1 MLPAIGSTIV
11 ATVRENAPI
20 LKVSNLRELSTGKKS
35 EDSMI
40 LPGLFDSFAKKAEHY
55 LKYIAIATT
64 KTAQHFI
71 KGKSSS
77 FPSTDLRP
85 NSTPDQQMQ
94 MLTLSILGLTKTLH
108 DLASGILSRDNVQK
122 RNTPLRLIQQEP
134 QTKQTK
140 QLSEDQV
147 RVKFHNEEMKE
158 ERNSQEFLRIVS
170 VDISTMKE
178 SLVETSDGSLL
189 GILNKIYLEQNK
201 LTDFLLGE
209 TKRDNQEELL
219 RKQTQGSSSSRSS
232 MSPPKSDNSGEPS
245 FMSKLGDVGMIS
257 GLLSVIGKVFKAIA
271 KFGLLAGF
279 IGILQLMKDPRMLEL
294 SKKMEE
300 FSTRFSG
307 FYDEFLAPILSSLW
321 EFVKDGIFG
330 TLNLLMDTL
339 TPIMEGFKNGDILGG
354 LWEGLKVL
362 LSGLWD
368 GLKYLGK
375 GVWKHLEPIYNS
387 VTDGIVEFIS
397 EIGVYVKEKMNSGI
411 DSILKFVGDMFNI
424 DLSKFSI
431 DSVTKTISESFDSIK
446 EVFSNFWD
454 SMKNM
459 IDSVMGFIKNP
470 IDYIKAVYKGTTV
483 EEVRRVETVEK
494 EAKIK
499 AENTQKQLDERAK
512 QNFKIVEQK
521 QEERGFFANIGSVYN
536 KLSGG
541 DRDLKSFVEE
551 SNGNMKLAERQ
562 YVSYLM
568 NIKKLSRSDA
578 EKQLQSESIN
588 LQKVDTKTPVSRNIS
603 QDTKSV
609 VNKVAGLAQ
618 TTQEYNTQKEKR
630 QAELVSSANP
640 AGVGLNVQ
648 NTSSMVNVNNN
659 VAFSGLS
666 SANNPSRQ
674 SSLLSNSNKFN

>member
-35 EDSMI
+35 EDAMI

-77 FPSTDLRP
+77 FPSTNRRP

-122 RNTPLRLIQQEP
+122 Q
-134 QTKQTK
+134 KVVK
-140 QLSEDQV
+140 QLNPTDV
-147 RVKFHNEEMKE
+147 TVKFHNEELKE
-158 ERNSQEFLRIVS
+158 ERNSQEFLRTVS

-189 GILNKIYLEQNK
+189 DILNKIYLEQNK

-219 RKQTQGSSSSRSS
+219 RKQTQGLSSSRSS
-232 MSPPKSDNSGEPS
+232 TNNTKEEKESSSWFSKMKEMSVIG
-245 FMSKLGDVGMIS
+245 
-257 GLLSVIGKVFKAIA
+257 GLLSTIGKVFKAIM

-294 SKKMEE
+294 SKKIEE
-300 FSTRFSG
+300 FTTKFSG
-307 FYDEFLAPILSSLW
+307 FYDEFLAPIVSSLW

-330 TLNLLMDTL
+330 TLNLLMDTF
-339 TPIMEGFKNGDILGG
+339 TPIMEGIKNGDILGG

-368 GLKYLGK
+368 GLKYLGES
-375 GVWKHLEPIYNS
+375 VWKHMEPIYNS
-387 VTDGIVEFIS
+387 VADGIVDFVS
-397 EIGVYVKEKMNSGI
+397 DVWVYVKDKLNSSI
-411 DSILKFVGDMFNI
+411 DYILKFFSDMFNV

-459 IDSVMGFIKNP
+459 IDSVMSFIKNP
-470 IDYIKAVYKGTTV
+470 IDYIKAIYKGTTI
-483 EEVRRVETVEK
+483 EEVRRVDTVEK

-499 AENTQKQLDERAK
+499 AENTQKQLDERTK
-512 QNFKIVEQK
+512 QNLKIVEQK

-568 NIKKLSRSDA
+568 NIKKLSRTEA
-578 EKQLQSESIN
+578 EKQFQSEQIK
-588 LQKVDTKTPVSRNIS
+588 LQKVDTKTSVSRNIS

-630 QAELVSSANP
+630 QAELVSSTNP
-640 AGVGLNVQ
+640 GGVGLNVQ

>member
-108 DLASGILSRDNVQK
+108 DLASGILSRDNVHK

-158 ERNSQEFLRIVS
+158 ERNSQEFLRTVS

-209 TKRDNQEELL
+209 TKRENQEELL

-232 MSPPKSDNSGEPS
+232 MLPPQSDSSGKPS

-257 GLLSVIGKVFKAIA
+257 GLLSVMGKVFKAIA

-294 SKKMEE
+294 SKKIEE
-300 FSTRFSG
+300 FTTKFSG
-307 FYDEFLAPILSSLW
+307 FYDEFLSPILSSLW
-321 EFVKDGIFG
+321 DLVKDGIFG
-330 TLNLLMDTL
+330 SLNLIIDTI
-339 TPIMEGFKNGDILGG
+339 TPIIDGFKNGDIFGG
-354 LWEGLKVL
+354 LWEGLKAF
-362 LSGLWD
+362 SKGIWD
-368 GLKYLGK
+368 GFANIMNRF
-375 GVWKHLEPIYNS
+375 GVDINGL
-387 VTDGIVEFIS
+387 FQ
-397 EIGVYVKEKMNSGI
+397 SGI
-411 DSILKFVGDMFNI
+411 DSVMKFMNGLFEI

-459 IDSVMGFIKNP
+459 IDSVMSFIKNP
-470 IDYIKAVYKGTTV
+470 IDYIKAIYKGTTV
-483 EEVRRVETVEK
+483 EEVRRVDTVEK

-512 QNFKIVEQK
+512 QNLKIVEQK
-521 QEERGFFANIGSVYN
+521 QEEKGFFANIGSVYN

-568 NIKKLSRSDA
+568 NIKKLSRTEA
-578 EKQLQSESIN
+578 EKQFQSEQIK
-588 LQKVDTKTPVSRNIS
+588 LQKVDTKTSVSRNIS

-630 QAELVSSANP
+630 QAELVSSTNP
-640 AGVGLNVQ
+640 GGVGLNVQ

>member
-20 LKVSNLRELSTGKKS
+20 LKVSNLRELSMGKKS
-35 EDSMI
+35 EDSML

-71 KGKSSS
+71 KGKSSG
-77 FPSTDLRP
+77 FPSTDLRPP

-94 MLTLSILGLTKTLH
+94 MLTISILGLTKTLH

-122 RNTPLRLIQQEP
+122 QKTI
-134 QTKQTK
+134 K
-140 QLSEDQV
+140 QLNPKDV
-147 RVKFHNEEMKE
+147 NVKFHNEEMKE
-158 ERNSQEFLRIVS
+158 ERNSQEFLRTVS

-178 SLVETSDGSLL
+178 SLIETSDGSLL

-232 MSPPKSDNSGEPS
+232 TNNIKDEKESSSWFSKMKEMSVIG
-245 FMSKLGDVGMIS
+245 
-257 GLLSVIGKVFKAIA
+257 GLLSTIGKVFKAIM

-294 SKKMEE
+294 SKKIEE
-300 FSTRFSG
+300 FTTKFSG
-307 FYDEFLAPILSSLW
+307 FYDEFLAPIVTSLW

-330 TLNLLMDTL
+330 TLNILMDTF

-354 LWEGLKVL
+354 LWDGLKVL

-368 GLKYLGK
+368 GLKYLGE
-375 GVWKHLEPIYNS
+375 GVWKHMEPIYNS
-387 VTDGIVEFIS
+387 VADGIVDFV
-397 EIGVYVKEKMNSGI
+397 GDVWVYVKDKLNSSI
-411 DSILKFVGDMFNI
+411 DYILKFFGDMFNI

-446 EVFSNFWD
+446 QVFSNFWD

-470 IDYIKAVYKGTTV
+470 IDYIKAIYKGTTV
-483 EEVRRVETVEK
+483 EEVRRVDTAEK

-499 AENTQKQLDERAK
+499 AENAQKQLDERAK
-512 QNFKIVEQK
+512 QNLKIVEQK
-521 QEERGFFANIGSVYN
+521 QEEKGFFANIGSVYN

-568 NIKKLSRSDA
+568 NIKKLSRTEA
-578 EKQLQSESIN
+578 EKQFQSEQIK
-588 LQKVDTKTPVSRNIS
+588 LQKVDTKTSVSRNIS

-640 AGVGLNVQ
+640 GGVGLNVQ